1 MYGADNIGYGRL
13 MASILSILALSLNAS
28 AIYLGQGI
36 GAAIG
41 ALVLDYTSLA
51 ALGGAGALCTL
62 RPELNRPS

>member
-1 MYGADNIGYGRL
+1 MPRFDYAHLGNSTL
-13 MASILSILALSLNAS
+13 P
-28 AIYLGQGI
+28 IYLGQGI